1 MRLLLITL
9 VAVVIAGCGFNKP
22 ILMMPEFP
30 TPIKELTEKCNE
42 LKLIEGDQVAITDM
56 LKTIVH
62 NYTLYHQCSLKVDGW
77 NDWYVEQ
84 KKIYDDLRSKGKQ

>member
-1 MRLLLITL
+1 MRYILIALMAL
-9 VAVVIAGCGFNKP
+9 VITGCTVKKP
-22 ILMMPEFP
+22 VLMMPEFP

-42 LKLIEGDQVAITDM
+42 LKLIEADAVAITEM

-77 NDWYVEQ
+77 NEWYTEQ
-84 KKIYDDLRSKGKQ
+84 KKIYDELRSKGKQ

>member
-1 MRLLLITL
+1 
-9 VAVVIAGCGFNKP
+9 
-22 ILMMPEFP
+22 
-30 TPIKELTEKCNE
+30 
-42 LKLIEGDQVAITDM
+42 M

-84 KKIYDDLRSKGKQ
+84 KKIYDELRSKGKQ

>member
-1 MRLLLITL
+1 MRYILIPLLALT
-9 VAVVIAGCGFNKP
+9 IAGCGFSKP
-22 ILMMPEFP
+22 VLVMPEFP
-30 TPIKELTEKCNE
+30 KPVKELTEKCNE
-42 LKLIEGDQVAITDM
+42 LKLIEDDAVAITEM

-84 KKIYDDLRSKGKQ
+84 KKIYDEAKSKGK